1 MNKSAIFKAAH
12 KLAKAAHVAGECY
25 RVTFGAS
32 LRIVIAESK
41 APVPTTLEAIKAKFS
56 VNAWN
61 DRFYINLP
69 VNSRMRG
76 DSTIK
81 VFIKNETLEISSS
94 KGTCSSE
101 FLAALDALIETIE
114 ANGGVKVRGYSSPF
128 DRTYTINVNS
138 K

>member
-1 MNKSAIFKAAH
+1 MNKSEIFKAAH
-12 KLAKAAHVAGECY
+12 AMTKATVQAGDSY
-25 RVTFGAS
+25 AVTFAAA
-32 LRIVIAESK
+32 LRIVIAQSK
-41 APVPTTLEAIKAKFS
+41 DSKMTTLEAIKAKFS

-61 DRFYINLP
+61 DRFYVNLP

-76 DSTIK
+76 DNTTK

-101 FLAALDALIETIE
+101 FLAALDTLIETIE

-128 DRTYTINVNS
+128 DRTYTIT